1 MSILVSDPFG
11 VAGDQAM
18 PSLELALDPELA
30 QQHLR
35 DRLPRLAGKNGSV
48 QLRTIRVTRYKPG
61 RRCVIE
67 YEVGVER
74 PDGSPEAV
82 VLVGK
87 VMAHR
92 YGKSGYRLLD
102 AFWRAG
108 FQSGSPDGISVPE
121 PVGHVPKFQMWLQRK
136 VPGRAATAL
145 LAAPGGVAL
154 ARRIAEAADKLHRAK
169 VPTERRHTM
178 ADELRILHERLPTV
192 AQAEPQWAGR
202 IERLLEACD
211 HLGTATPKPTT
222 CGIHRDFYADQVIV
236 NGERLFLLDFDL
248 YCEGDPALDIGN
260 FLGHITEQSL
270 RTLGDAGALAD
281 REQAMEERFVALSG
295 AAPAA
300 VRAYAT
306 LTLVRHVYLSTLFPE
321 RRPFI
326 QSLIELCEERLG
338 VTRHRQFDE
347 STALDFRKVSPATG
361 RPLSLLIYSHDGAG
375 LGHLRRNTL
384 IATRFLEEMSGSN
397 VLMLVGCP
405 LGAFFELPPGVDFV
419 KVPSIR
425 KVDTGVWDS
434 WTPGLSL
441 EKTKA
446 IRAATIRNAAEHF
459 RPDLFLV
466 DHSPTGVWGELVPT
480 LQMLKGLKDPPKVI
494 LGLRDILDAP
504 EVTRELWRRD
514 GAYDVISRYYDSVF
528 VFGSPEVFDTTAQYG
543 LDGAF
548 VGEVTYCGYLC
559 SEEAHTANAHMR
571 VAPRIANNKLVVVA
585 AGGGYDAYPMMSAC
599 LKAFQ
604 LFGKDLP
611 FEAVVITGPLMEHE
625 QRESLRRQAQ
635 GLPVRVLRYVN
646 DLGYM
651 NVADLVVTMA
661 GYNTLLEAIRL
672 RKRILAIPREG
683 PSAEQR
689 IRCEVF
695 SRLGLVQAIRPEQ
708 LSPSRLV
715 QAILENLDAGPITPV
730 PLRMDALT
738 TVVRQMRRLLQS
750 DTAQPT
756 SGAHVP

>member
-1 MSILVSDPFG
+1 
-11 VAGDQAM
+11 
-18 PSLELALDPELA
+18 
-30 QQHLR
+30 
-35 DRLPRLAGKNGSV
+35 
-48 QLRTIRVTRYKPG
+48 
-61 RRCVIE
+61 
-67 YEVGVER
+67 
-74 PDGSPEAV
+74 
-82 VLVGK
+82 
-87 VMAHR
+87 
-92 YGKSGYRLLD
+92 
-102 AFWRAG
+102 
-108 FQSGSPDGISVPE
+108 
-121 PVGHVPKFQMWLQRK
+121 
-136 VPGRAATAL
+136 
-145 LAAPGGVAL
+145 
-154 ARRIAEAADKLHRAK
+154 
-169 VPTERRHTM
+169 
-178 ADELRILHERLPTV
+178 
-192 AQAEPQWAGR
+192 
-202 IERLLEACD
+202 
-211 HLGTATPKPTT
+211 
-222 CGIHRDFYADQVIV
+222 V

-571 VAPRIANNKLVVVA
+571 AAPRIANNKLVVVA

>member
-92 YGKSGYRLLD
+92 YGKSGYRLLE

-136 VPGRAATAL
+136 VSGRAATAL

-281 REQAMEERFVALSG
+281 REHAMEERFAELSG
-295 AAPAA
+295 TAPAA

-321 RRPFI
+321 RRPFT
-326 QSLIELCEERLG
+326 QSLIELSEERLG
-338 VTRHRQFDE
+338 VARHRRSDE
-347 STALDFRKVSPATG
+347 SKPTNFKEARPITG
-361 RPLSLLIYSHDGAG
+361 RSLSLLMYSHDGFG
-375 LGHLRRNTL
+375 LGHLRRNTA
-384 IATRFLEEMSGSN
+384 IATRFVEEMSGSTA
-397 VLMLVGCP
+397 LMLVGCP
-405 LGAFFELPPGVDFV
+405 GGAFFELPPGVDFI
-419 KVPSIR
+419 KVPSII
-425 KVDTGVWDS
+425 KVGTGLWRPRTLRLDV
-434 WTPGLSL
+434 
-441 EKTKA
+441 EKTRA
-446 IRAATIRNAAEHF
+446 IRAATILKAAELF
-459 RPDLFLV
+459 KPDVFLV
-466 DHSPTGVWGELVPT
+466 DYTPTGVWGELLPT
-480 LQMLKGLKDPPKVI
+480 LQMLKGQKDPPKVI

-504 EVTRELWRRD
+504 EVTRELWRKDR
-514 GAYDVISRYYDSVF
+514 AYDAISQYYDGVF
-528 VFGSPEVFDTTAQYG
+528 IYGCREVFDTAAQYG
-543 LDGAF
+543 LDGALA
-548 VGEVTYCGYLC
+548 GKVTFCGYLC
-559 SEEAHTANAHMR
+559 SDEGDVPKAPMR
-571 VAPRIANNKLVVVA
+571 EDLQLADNKLVVVT
-585 AGGGYDAYPMMSAC
+585 AGGGHDAYPMMRTC
-599 LKAFQ
+599 MEAFR
-604 LFGKDLP
+604 LIGKDLP
-611 FEAVVITGPLMEHE
+611 LAVVITGPLMEHE
-625 QRESLRRQAQ
+625 QMESLRRQAK
-635 GLPVRVLRYVN
+635 GLPVRMLRYVN

-651 NVADLVVTMA
+651 NAADVVITMA
-661 GYNTLLEAIRL
+661 SYNTLLDAIRL

-689 IRCEVF
+689 IRSEVF

-708 LSPSRLV
+708 LSPSLLA
-715 QAILENLDAGPITPV
+715 QAILHNLDAGPITPV

-738 TVVRQMRRLLQS
+738 TVVHQMRRLLQP